1 MGSMMNMLQDQDWAL
16 YDNDCGWCG
25 HRADGGGYQALSFG
39 QAVSIPAR
47 EGYHSSRTGNET
59 QLYIPF
65 IWHIRVA
72 T

>member
-1 MGSMMNMLQDQDWAL
+1 MLQDQDWAL

-47 EGYHSSRTGNET
+47 EGYHSLEQVTRLS
-59 QLYIPF
+59 YIF
-65 IWHIRVA
+65 HLSGISV
-72 T
+72 